1 MREAAVVATV
11 VATVG
16 GALGACSGKPD
27 AKGRLVVAVTV
38 DWEGAELSP
47 DGLDAIDALRKQLG
61 TAPITHFV
69 SAAYFTKDHA
79 DPRAATSLA
88 ESIHPGDEL
97 AIHLH
102 AWRSLARASG
112 IEPKL
117 SPSFVTGTDKLFDFE
132 DGDVGFDTDLDV
144 YNVTEL
150 RALIR
155 TSARLL
161 AQTHVAVSKT
171 FRAGGYL
178 GTPKVLQ
185 AAREEGYLVDS
196 SATDYRQIDEGKDT
210 VMLKRVQEVWP
221 KTETTTQP
229 YFVDGPSHQLLE
241 IPIAA
246 TADYVTAAD
255 VVITVEA
262 AEARL
267 QRAPTKDVFI
277 VIGCNQETAN
287 DFAPRLGEAITKLRA
302 THPLAD
308 HLWFT
313 TVEKAAALARPN
325 AH

>member
-1 MREAAVVATV
+1 MATAVAT
-11 VATVG
+11 AAG
-16 GALGACSGKPD
+16 GLGACSGQPD

-47 DGLDAIDALRKQLG
+47 DGLDAIDELRKQLG
-61 TAPITHFV
+61 AAPITHFA
-69 SAAYFTKDHA
+69 SAAYFTKDHV
-79 DPRAATSLA
+79 DPRAAATLA

-97 AIHLH
+97 AVHLH

-144 YNVTEL
+144 YSVTEL

-161 AQTHVAVSKT
+161 TQTHVAVSKT

-229 YFVDGPSHQLLE
+229 YFVNGVDGAPHQLLE
-241 IPIAA
+241 MPIAA
-246 TADYVTAAD
+246 TTDYVTAAD
-255 VVITVEA
+255 VVITFEA

-267 QRAPTKDVFI
+267 QKAPTKDVFL
-277 VIGCNQETAN
+277 VIGCNQETAQ
-287 DFAPRLGEAITKLRA
+287 DFAPRLGEAIAKLRA

-313 TVEKAAALARPN
+313 TVAKAAALARPT
-325 AH
+325 AR

>member
-1 MREAAVVATV
+1 VVVAAAVA
-11 VATVG
+11 G
-16 GALGACSGKPD
+16 LGACSAKPD

-47 DGLDAIDALRKQLG
+47 DGLDAIDELRKQLG
-61 TAPITHFV
+61 AAPITHFV

-79 DPRAATSLA
+79 DPHAATSLA

-112 IEPKL
+112 VEPKL

-144 YNVTEL
+144 YSVTEL

-185 AAREEGYLVDS
+185 AVREEGYLVDS

-229 YFVDGPSHQLLE
+229 YFVDGTAPARQLLE
-241 IPIAA
+241 MPIAA

-255 VVITVEA
+255 VVITFEA

-267 QRAPTKDVFI
+267 QKAPTKDVFI
-277 VIGCNQETAN
+277 VVGCNQETAN
-287 DFAPRLGEAITKLRA
+287 DFAPRLGEAIAKLRA

-313 TVEKAAALARPN
+313 TVEKAAALARPS
-325 AH
+325 AR